1 MDRASAPPSLCC
13 IAMDATRALPCSIWT
28 RRVPS
33 ISSTARGAVMAMD
46 AVRRLQ
52 LETPAGPSLGG
63 DRIRS
68 GSTSPSP
75 HRRPPLLLFLFFRDE
90 ISSGLLVPCVD
101 RALPRL
107 DVPVWPAASLHVGRA
122 KAQPL
127 FARSAGLP
135 GLSTSWAKA
144 HGEHQIQRPHVHCWA
159 SRCCPWCFFPATAIF
174 AFIQEFTV
182 LQKTPHTSYI

>member
-1 MDRASAPPSLCC
+1 MDRASTPPSLCC

-52 LETPAGPSLGG
+52 LETSVGPSLGG

-90 ISSGLLVPCVD
+90 SSSGSLVPSVD

-107 DVPVWPAASLHVGRA
+107 DVPPWPAASA
-122 KAQPL
+122 KPSQPASASPSSPSWAWPMGERPQPL
-127 FARSAGLP
+127 LC
-135 GLSTSWAKA
+135 LA
-144 HGEHQIQRPHVHCWA
+144 HVLCSFSPLR
-159 SRCCPWCFFPATAIF
+159 FFPVSAIL
-174 AFIQEFTV
+174 ALSQERLFYRKPLEFMHIITN
-182 LQKTPHTSYI
+182 